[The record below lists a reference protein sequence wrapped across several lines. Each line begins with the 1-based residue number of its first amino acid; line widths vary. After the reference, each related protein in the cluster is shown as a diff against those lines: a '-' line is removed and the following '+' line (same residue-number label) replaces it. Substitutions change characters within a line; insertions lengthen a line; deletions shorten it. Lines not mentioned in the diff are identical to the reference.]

1 MRAKCIID
9 SVVLTELKEMIR
21 GASIEK
27 ITVSNVL
34 SLGMRDW
41 YVSHGFNVLVD
52 TINEEDSVFGTWVKE
67 VM

>member
-21 GASIEK
+21 GTSIEK

-41 YVSHGFNVLVD
+41 CVSHGFNVLVD

-67 VM
+67 VV